1 MNHPHYHKQKQEST
15 ASVMERGGCMTV
27 PFTPLFILMVFSA
40 VFLMA
45 TGETTNPWDL
55 TPTSPNSGVSNQSI
69 DLAVTDQPV
78 INETAATESSS
89 KESKIR
95 EGVQTNSQVKLSPVF
110 TPQVLYWEE
119 NIITWAQKWD
129 LDPNLVATVMQIE
142 SCGDPKALS
151 RSGAMGLFQVMP
163 YHFSSDELPY
173 KPNTNAK
180 RGLEYLRKA
189 LNEHDSVRLAFAGYN
204 GGIGIS
210 GKSENYWKDETVR
223 YVYWGTGIYNDA
235 QIGRT
240 SSPRLEEW
248 LSYGGASLCAQ
259 ANERLGLQ
267 P

>member
-1 MNHPHYHKQKQEST
+1 MNHPHYRKQNQQHTTSI
-15 ASVMERGGCMTV
+15 MERGGCMAV
-27 PFTPLFILMVFSA
+27 PFSPLFIFLIFSA

-69 DLAVTDQPV
+69 DVAVTNKPM
-78 INETAATESSS
+78 INETVASESSA
-89 KESKIR
+89 KESNTR
-95 EGVQTNSQVKLSPVF
+95 QGVQANPQVKLTPLF

-119 NIITWAQKWD
+119 NIISWAHNWG

-142 SCGDPKALS
+142 SCGDPKAIS
-151 RSGAMGLFQVMP
+151 HSGAMGLFQVMP
-163 YHFSSDELPY
+163 YHFSSDEPPY
-173 KPNTNAK
+173 KPNTNAR
-180 RGLEYLRKA
+180 RGLGYLRKA
-189 LNEHDSVRLAFAGYN
+189 LDEHNSVRLAFAGYN
-204 GGIGIS
+204 GGISIA
-210 GKSENYWKDETVR
+210 GKSEDYWKDETIR

-235 QIGRT
+235 QMGRT

-259 ANERLGLQ
+259 ANERLGLK